1 VNWRGL
7 ARSTDGLVIYMGLH
21 NLRRI
26 AEELLAGGLA
36 PDTPAAVIQQ
46 GTVEGQRLLLS
57 PLLELADQAEQQD
70 FASPSIVLVGQVV
83 AQRVVAC
90 SPVPAA
96 VEMPIPF

>member
-1 VNWRGL
+1 
-7 ARSTDGLVIYMGLH
+7 VIYMGLH

-36 PDTPAAVIQQ
+36 ADTPAAVIQQ
-46 GTVEGQRLLLS
+46 GTVEGQRLLIS
-57 PLLELADQAEQQD
+57 PLAELADRAAAGN

-83 AQRVVAC
+83 AQRVEAC
-90 SPVPAA
+90 SPAPAA